1 MALQIRRGLE
11 ANRTFIADEGE
22 PLWVTDTDRLYVGD
36 GTTSGGKAV
45 KALPVGT
52 AGGDLQGTYP
62 NPTVHKIHGYN
73 VQSGAPSNGD
83 VLQYETA
90 NSRWSRKYVDLSYL
104 ESWLTAGP
112 QTLATKTYTTIASLT
127 LTPGTWLVT
136 ANVMA
141 IGTGDYTAGE
151 FQVIDASNV
160 EHAGAS
166 LNASIDFAAST
177 SVTTIITTAGS
188 LAIYLKGKGADAY
201 VDALAVSPNNE
212 IPRVSGLVA
221 VRIG

>member
-45 KALPVGT
+45 KALPVGS

-62 NPTVHKIHGYN
+62 NPTVQRLHGNN
-73 VQSGAPSNGD
+73 VQSGSPSDGD
-83 VLQYETA
+83 VLQWETA
-90 NSRWSRKYVDLSYL
+90 QSRWSRKYVDLSYL
-104 ESWLTAGP
+104 ESWLSAGP
-112 QTLATKTYTTIASLT
+112 TTLAANAFTTIAQIT
-127 LTPGTWLVT
+127 LTQGTWLVT
-136 ANVMA
+136 GNVMTMA
-141 IGTGDYTAGE
+141 VGDVNAAE
-151 FQVIDASNV
+151 FKIVDATNV
-160 EHAGAS
+160 EWAGAAI
-166 LNASIDFAAST
+166 NTTIDYPAST
-177 SVTTIITTAGS
+177 SCTTIITTAGS

-201 VDALAVSPNNE
+201 VDAVAVSTINE
-212 IPRVSGLVA
+212 IPRVTGLVA